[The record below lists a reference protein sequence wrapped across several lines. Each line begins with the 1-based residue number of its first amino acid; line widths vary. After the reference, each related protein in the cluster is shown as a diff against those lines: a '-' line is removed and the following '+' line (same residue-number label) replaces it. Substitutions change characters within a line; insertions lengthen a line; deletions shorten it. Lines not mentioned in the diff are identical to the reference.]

1 MVFLIGL
8 LEIRLTST
16 HTYSCWID
24 GLRSEQTSMGH
35 YWNKLSAPQ
44 RPTLEWEEHVEERNI
59 KDLSRKYL
67 GNYYDYFLSIVM
79 LTTQRMFVLYCG
91 VWERAK
97 MIKLIFLWFMTSHK
111 ASPPPLALFCFVF
124 FICSG
129 WKIPTHILM
138 WWSLDTCRVTQ
149 WPRRLYI
156 PWPFKLTLD

>member
-67 GNYYDYFLSIVM
+67 GNYYDYFLSILM
-79 LTTQRMFVLYCG
+79 LTAQRMFVLHGG

-97 MIKLIFLWFMTSHK
+97 MIRLIFLWFMNSHK
-111 ASPPPLALFCFVF
+111 ASPLPLAFHTAPRE
-124 FICSG
+124 
-129 WKIPTHILM
+129 IPTHILM